1 MISSKDQKI
10 GSRKEN
16 NTKQPTNI
24 GDDINM
30 VAKKQNTNTKQQDAV
45 ATKPAKGQIKVRG
58 RTFVGTVK
66 SDKMTKTVVVT
77 WVRRVFVKKFERYET
92 RVSRLNAHN
101 PDEIGAKKGDIVE
114 IAETRPLSKTKN
126 FIVTKII
133 GKASAKEHIKTET
146 IEEEDSKEYL
156 TKKRD
161 ESKDDE
167 E

>member
-1 MISSKDQKI
+1 
-10 GSRKEN
+10 
-16 NTKQPTNI
+16 
-24 GDDINM
+24 M
-30 VAKKQNTNTKQQDAV
+30 VAKKQNT
-45 ATKPAKGQIKVRG
+45 PAKQADKSATSNNTGKSAIKVRG
-58 RTFVGTVK
+58 RTFVGVVK
-66 SDKMTKTVVVT
+66 SDKMSKTVVVT
-77 WVRRVFVKKFERYET
+77 WTRRFFVKKFERYET
-92 RVSRLNAHN
+92 RSSRLNAHN

-114 IAETRPLSKTKN
+114 IQETRPLSKTKN

-133 GKASAKEHIKTET
+133 GKASAKDVIKTET